1 MSKRNSIFVLH
12 KMKWTVILG
21 LTAVFGGLFSYGIIY
36 FFMAVTDNYSSA
48 SMIGMIPMMCVII
61 GVAMY
66 FVITAMERRL
76 KPLLDGLQKIADGDL
91 DVRLDTE
98 NAGEYELIYQN
109 FNAMAKELKAT
120 KEEMQSFINEFTHE
134 FKTPITSISG
144 FADVLYQTGEG
155 IENEERMEFLK
166 VISEQSHRLSN
177 LAQNT
182 LLLSKV
188 EATQIITEKETFSL
202 SEQIKRCAI
211 MLLPQM
217 EKKHITLDIAE
228 DLDFSYYG
236 NEELMEQIWI
246 NLLNN
251 AVKFTPE
258 GGEIFIFSKQTGD
271 KLIVSIKDSGSGMD
285 EDTISHIFEKYYQN
299 DTASI
304 VKGNGIGLSI
314 VKRIVELCE
323 GSIEV
328 ESAPGKGSVFSV
340 VFKALS
346 NKS

>member
-328 ESAPGKGSVFSV
+328 ESVPGKGSVFSV
-340 VFKALS
+340 VLEIS
-346 NKS
+346 DQ

>member
-36 FFMAVTDNYSSA
+36 FFMAVTDTYEPI
-48 SMIGMIPMMCVII
+48 SMIAMIPMMCVII

-91 DVRLDTE
+91 DVKLDTE

-188 EATQIITEKETFSL
+188 EATQIITEKDTFSL

-271 KLIVSIKDSGSGMD
+271 RLIVSIKDSGVGMD
-285 EDTISHIFEKYYQN
+285 EDTISHIFQKYYQN

-328 ESAPGKGSVFSV
+328 ESVPGKGSVFSV
-340 VFKALS
+340 VLKTLS
-346 NKS
+346 NNI

>member
-91 DVRLDTE
+91 DVKLDTE

-236 NEELMEQIWI
+236 NDELMEQIWI

-258 GGEIFIFSKQTGD
+258 GGEIFIFSKQTGG
-271 KLIVSIKDSGSGMD
+271 KLIVSIKDSGAGMD

-299 DTASI
+299 DTANI

-328 ESAPGKGSVFSV
+328 ESVQGKGSVFSV
-340 VFKALS
+340 VLEIS
-346 NKS
+346 DQ